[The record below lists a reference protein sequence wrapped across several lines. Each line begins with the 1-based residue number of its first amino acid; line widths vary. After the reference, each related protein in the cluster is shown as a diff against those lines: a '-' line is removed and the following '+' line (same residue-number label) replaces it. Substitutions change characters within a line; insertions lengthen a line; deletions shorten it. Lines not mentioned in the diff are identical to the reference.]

1 MSHLLGGRGVGVGVE
16 GDGGSWSFMMAS
28 SKVGTAR
35 DSLRKT
41 LSLPP
46 SPLSL
51 PVTFVTL
58 NLHDKIMT

>member
-35 DSLRKT
+35 DGLRKT
-41 LSLPP
+41 LSLSP
-46 SPLSL
+46 SLSL

-58 NLHDKIMT
+58 NLCDKIMT